1 MDDWLPTGC
10 RETPRRAPRELEA
23 LVAVSSPSG
32 DRHGADE
39 CASVCAA
46 LTPDDAQLERVPCS
60 SPNHADDLIARL
72 AGTGE
77 GRILLLGHLDTV
89 IAHAAHRPLARE
101 GEKLIGS
108 GSVDMKG
115 GVVLSLGVLRA
126 LAARPQDYAEVA
138 LLLVCD
144 EEWRTAPF
152 SHTERFAGWDACLCF
167 EGGARN
173 ADGQEGVVVRRKAA
187 GTLKIKARG
196 RAAHSGSAPDRG
208 RNALLALA
216 AAAQAVAGCHD
227 PDGPDHLT
235 AVPTVMHA
243 GDAFNVVPGAGE
255 LMSDMRADDSAAFER
270 VVAALPTEVGGATLH
285 PEMVRVWPGMDSTE
299 HTGTLLERA
308 SAAFGETIA
317 PMRRGGASDASHFA
331 AAIPVTVDGLG
342 PRAGAAPHTHTHTYA
357 QGLSPQPRRVHRRG
371 VAGHPRGGCAG
382 GRAGR
387 TQPLTASDSS
397 SRGRSSTIMS
407 PWRPARRTAATAPFL
422 KSTRAPVRSWTTWAN
437 DGLWPTTSTF
447 ASASWRAS
455 SSSAS
460 SPSKPSPSTSSISG
474 STLSA
479 SAASLAVASARSLG
493 LV

>member
-1 MDDWLPTGC
+1 MDDWVAKC
-10 RETPRRAPRELEA
+10 SQEIARRAPRELEA

-89 IAHAAHRPLARE
+89 IAHAAHRPLARD

-126 LAARPQDYAEVA
+126 LAARPRDYAEVA

-187 GTLKIKARG
+187 GTLRIKARG

-216 AAAQAVAGCHD
+216 AAAQAVAACHD

-235 AVPTVMHA
+235 AVPTVVRS
-243 GDAFNVVPGAGE
+243 GDAFNVVPASGTLVCDVRAARLGAFDAV
-255 LMSDMRADDSAAFER
+255 LAAVPAD
-270 VVAALPTEVGGATLH
+270 VGGATLAA
-285 PEMVRVWPGMDSTE
+285 RALRQWP
-299 HTGTLLERA
+299 
-308 SAAFGETIA
+308 
-317 PMRRGGASDASHFA
+317 
-331 AAIPVTVDGLG
+331 
-342 PRAGAAPHTHTHTYA
+342 
-357 QGLSPQPRRVHRRG
+357 
-371 VAGHPRGGCAG
+371 
-382 GRAGR
+382 
-387 TQPLTASDSS
+387 
-397 SRGRSSTIMS
+397 
-407 PWRPARRTAATAPFL
+407 
-422 KSTRAPVRSWTTWAN
+422 
-437 DGLWPTTSTF
+437 
-447 ASASWRAS
+447 
-455 SSSAS
+455 
-460 SPSKPSPSTSSISG
+460 
-474 STLSA
+474 
-479 SAASLAVASARSLG
+479 
-493 LV
+493 